1 MPRVYLFFDV
11 QDLFDA
17 SFPSAGPCTL
27 PKLKATLEKIEPG
40 SYVVLINERWFS
52 VVKSANEYEIFNCR
66 ITAEI
71 PKKQPN
77 NDDPAAF
84 IFAQTPRKAAKVL
97 KACIFVKN
105 GGLFIVTKINLV
117 HLTP

>member
-1 MPRVYLFFDV
+1 M
-11 QDLFDA
+11 
-17 SFPSAGPCTL
+17 S
-27 PKLKATLEKIEPG
+27 KLKATLDKIEPG
-40 SYVVLINERWFS
+40 SYVVLINELWFS
-52 VVKSANEYEIFNCR
+52 VVKSAKEYEIFNCH

-71 PKKQPN
+71 PTKQPN

-84 IFAQTPRKAAKVL
+84 IFAQTPAKVL
-97 KACIFVKN
+97 KACSFVKN